1 MMRNDEFYMEKAR
14 MLADEAAADGEAP
27 IGAVIVR
34 KSDGE
39 IVGTGR
45 NTREKGRTALGHAEI
60 SAIASACEK
69 LGGRSEERR

>member
-1 MMRNDEFYMEKAR
+1 MMNNDEFYMQKALE
-14 MLADEAAADGEAP
+14 LAEAAASDGEAP

-45 NTREKGRTALGHAEI
+45 NTREKGKS
-60 SAIASACEK
+60 SAA
-69 LGGRSEERR
+69 GGSRGAKCS